1 MFRRRRNS
9 GGQLEQRKNKRHGK
23 PKAPIESSFQTGAKF
38 NASGRGSSQRRARA
52 GRCKE
57 GPCSGPSLHNR
68 DAVFLAVAALLGV
81 AAARDVPPAFTATNS
96 AHSEVRAVAHQDQR
110 PRFDRDGFEWS
121 VPATAHV
128 SIQMVVGP
136 LRVRPEAQVLSTLP
150 IRDVHHNRPPPI
162 FCLFTHPAR
171 HPSI

>member
-9 GGQLEQRKNKRHGK
+9 GGQREQRKNKRRGK

-38 NASGRGSSQRRARA
+38 NAGGDLHSDEHGLGGVRKGRAR
-52 GRCKE
+52 GHRFTI
-57 GPCSGPSLHNR
+57 GMR
-68 DAVFLAVAALLGV
+68 VFLAVAALLGV

-96 AHSEVRAVAHQDQR
+96 AHSEVRAVAHLDQR